1 MDFFDFNKDGKLD
14 TFESLKKN
22 YVFKKISENT
32 EEHKAKMSYT
42 PPENTHVSS
51 TSVSKDQNKPTLEL
65 TKFAVFL
72 ICSGIA
78 LILSSIICCASEYR
92 AYNRAYISI
101 YIYGCSGI
109 FSSFGVM
116 CMFLKDRLDGKKKR
130 SILISFIIGS
140 VSAIMMYGFMI
151 SCSSF
156 RNVKFIVMISGIML
170 GAVLIYMVLKVYK
183 RNYRVYKIGGTIVE
197 IDIEKEKKEDE
208 K

>member
-22 YVFKKISENT
+22 YVFKKVSENT
-32 EEHKAKMSYT
+32 EEHKVKTSYT
-42 PPENTHVSS
+42 PMENSYVGS
-51 TSVSKDQNKPTLEL
+51 TSVSEDQNKPTLEL

-78 LILSSIICCASEYR
+78 LILSSIICCVSES
-92 AYNRAYISI
+92 RAYISI

-116 CMFLKDRLDGKKKR
+116 CVFLKDRLDGKKKR

-156 RNVKFIVMISGIML
+156 SNVKFIVMISGIML

-183 RNYRVYKIGGTIVE
+183 RNYRVYKIGGTLVE
-197 IDIEKEKKEDE
+197 IDIEKEKKED
-208 K
+208 KK